1 MLIENVYTCE
11 FSVGQPTSFR
21 HSGTADGTLN
31 NSEHIAK
38 LILSAYIYYMRSWWE
53 QFIYITIIIVISS
66 QIEYYHDK
74 TQQFSE
80 YLFNNFVLP
89 EVKFF

>member
-1 MLIENVYTCE
+1 MN
-11 FSVGQPTSFR
+11 
-21 HSGTADGTLN
+21 
-31 NSEHIAK
+31 
-38 LILSAYIYYMRSWWE
+38 
-53 QFIYITIIIVISS
+53 ITIVIVTSS

-89 EVKFF
+89 KVKFF